1 MQDEIC
7 KSIAENGGIDAVL
20 RCIDDSGD
28 QGNKIVARTSCSLLS
43 KVYSYNHV
51 LWSYCFQFIE
61 AVVELFSA
69 KSIVDSSLHFYL
81 LHCQLVQHLLIDLLW
96 SITEEILSKKN

>member
-28 QGNKIVARTSCSLLS
+28 QGNKTVAKVCCSLLS
-43 KVYSYNHV
+43 KVGSQNRV
-51 LWSYCFQFIE
+51 LWSC
-61 AVVELFSA
+61 
-69 KSIVDSSLHFYL
+69 
-81 LHCQLVQHLLIDLLW
+81 
-96 SITEEILSKKN
+96 